1 MAVRRRISIRNG
13 EGDHARTVAIMKQV
27 TSSGDA
33 WWLPLAFLMT
43 SVIPSVIFM
52 RFATSSMA
60 TGTTICDLAW
70 IGLGLYNNPG
80 GVRWT
85 RREWQLFGVALL
97 ILTLLFI
104 HGMIVEFWFGGV
116 NFARLAGSGG
126 ILLIKVLAAYVIA
139 LRLLATTPQFL
150 ASIGRFAFVTLTIMG
165 FGAVAGIPSV
175 NSAFP
180 KAVIVF
186 SEPSHFS
193 FVYLPV
199 LIFVTATTTRGRQ
212 LWYLG
217 SGLALTGAMENLTL
231 LVGILGASC
240 LILSRTQLVLLLGVL
255 IGALGFLA
263 LDLSYYT
270 DRLLL
275 SADSDNL
282 STLVYLQGWQR
293 AALNLSET
301 HGLGV
306 GFQQFGVVGSLGSVL
321 EKIIWMNSGG
331 ALNLY
336 DGGSTGS
343 KLIGELGAVGIALIL
358 MYLSLVVRGVR
369 LIRLAQ
375 RLPVGMR
382 DVRRIF
388 FYSFIVAYASELFIR
403 GNGYMSPSD
412 TLLLAS
418 LIALRKLGFA
428 DRPLSATTS
437 APALAGSPVPT

>member
-1 MAVRRRISIRNG
+1 MNDITSPKN
-13 EGDHARTVAIMKQV
+13 AR
-27 TSSGDA
+27 
-33 WWLPLAFLMT
+33 WLPLAFLMT

-52 RFATSSMA
+52 RFGTSSMA

-85 RREWQLFGVALL
+85 RREWRLFGVALL
-97 ILTLLFI
+97 ILVLLFM

-116 NFARLAGSGG
+116 NFGRLAGSGG
-126 ILLIKVLAAYVIA
+126 VLLIKVLAAYVIA
-139 LRLLATTPQFL
+139 LRLLATSPQFMIR
-150 ASIGRFAFVTLTIMG
+150 IGRFSFFALTLIG
-165 FGAVAGIPSV
+165 FGAVVGIPSV
-175 NSAFP
+175 NTMFS
-180 KAVIVF
+180 KGVIVF

-199 LIFVTATTTRGRQ
+199 LIFVTATTTRSRQ

-217 SGLALTGAMENLTL
+217 SGLVLTGALENLTM
-231 LVGILGASC
+231 LVGIAGASC
-240 LILSRTQLVLLLGVL
+240 LILRRTQLVVVMLLFVA
-255 IGALGFLA
+255 ALAFLA

-321 EKIIWMNSGG
+321 EKIIWMNGGG

-343 KLIGELGAVGIALIL
+343 KLIGELGAVGIVLIL
-358 MYLSLVVRGVR
+358 MYLRLVVRGVR
-369 LIRLAQ
+369 LIRLSQ
-375 RLPVGMR
+375 RIPVGMR
-382 DVRRIF
+382 DVRRLF

-412 TLLLAS
+412 TLLLAA
-418 LIALRKLGFA
+418 LIGLQRLGFA
-428 DRPLSATTS
+428 DRRLS
-437 APALAGSPVPT
+437 APASGPTLAASPVHT